1 MPCSALPVHVPL
13 AARADELLDHV
24 RHIALRERPHLLR
37 GKIAN
42 GVRQDYRRMSR
53 HTFGAKL
60 KYGGVGEC
68 LGDDDCGRDAALLEC
83 NRVVHTGVWH
93 RLEDDI
99 TLFFRIVEEP
109 HDFVRQVTR
118 TSIKAATPTVGSI
131 KSGAGVIRIAF
142 PPQTS

>member
-37 GKIAN
+37 SKIAN
-42 GVRQDYRRMSR
+42 RVRQDYIRMSR

-83 NRVVHTGVWH
+83 NRVVHTAQRTRASAPHRHHGHMHVARQRVDERRDRGFGVVV
-93 RLEDDI
+93 L
-99 TLFFRIVEEP
+99 
-109 HDFVRQVTR
+109 
-118 TSIKAATPTVGSI
+118 AA
-131 KSGAGVIRIAF
+131 
-142 PPQTS
+142 QTDLGDPILLA